1 MKIIHITEALASG
14 VAYCL
19 SQLAQAQA
27 ADGHQVMV
35 VYSVRPET
43 PIESIPDFF
52 PAPIECVVLPMET
65 PIAPVADLRALW
77 QIRALLKAEKP
88 DVLHLHSSKA
98 GVLGRLAAASL
109 GMQHR
114 TFYSPHGFAFL
125 KEDSSPI
132 KRKLY
137 LGLERFA
144 GKLGGALVGC
154 SATEVRLAKNRVGHP
169 RTVLVEN
176 AIDLATVPSVIT
188 RDRKRVRVVTSGRLC
203 YQKAPWRFRD
213 LAQYCADLPA
223 DFIWLGDGELRDDLL
238 VDGKLP
244 ENLEVSGWQSRSNVY
259 SALTEADL
267 FVMPSLWEGMPL
279 AVIEAQAIGLPAVVS
294 DVVGNRDVVIDGKTG
309 FVCKT
314 DAELRQKTQLLIE
327 NAALRKQMGVAAQD
341 LAFKRFGMAR
351 MHQEMLAAYLAA

>member
-19 SQLAQAQA
+19 SQLAQAQV
-27 ADGHQVMV
+27 ADGHQVMIV
-35 VYSVRPET
+35 HSVRPET
-43 PIESIPDFF
+43 PAESISDLF

-88 DVLHLHSSKA
+88 DVVHLHSSKA
-98 GVLGRLAAASL
+98 GVLGRLAVASL
-109 GMQHR
+109 GIQNR
-114 TFYSPHGFAFL
+114 SFYSPHGFAFL

-144 GKLGGALVGC
+144 GKLGGTLIGC
-154 SATEVRLAKNRVGHP
+154 SATEASLAQTEVRHP
-169 RTVLVEN
+169 KTVLVEN
-176 AIDLATVPSVIT
+176 AIDLGAVPSPVT
-188 RDRKRVRVVTSGRLC
+188 HGHGRVRVVASGRLC
-203 YQKAPWRFRD
+203 HQKAPWRFRD
-213 LAQYCADLPA
+213 LAQYCMDLPA
-223 DFIWLGDGELRDDLL
+223 DFVWLGDGELRDDLL

-244 ENLEVSGWQSRSNVY
+244 ENLEVSGWQSRSTVY
-259 SALTEADL
+259 LALAEADM

-279 AVIEAQAIGLPAVVS
+279 AVIEAQAMGLPAVVS
-294 DVVGNRDVVIDGKTG
+294 DVVGNRDVVIDGKSG

-314 DAELRQKTQLLIE
+314 DAELQQKTRMLIE
-327 NAALRKQMGVAAQD
+327 NAALRKQMGVDAQG

-351 MHQEMLAAYLAA
+351 MHQELISVYLA